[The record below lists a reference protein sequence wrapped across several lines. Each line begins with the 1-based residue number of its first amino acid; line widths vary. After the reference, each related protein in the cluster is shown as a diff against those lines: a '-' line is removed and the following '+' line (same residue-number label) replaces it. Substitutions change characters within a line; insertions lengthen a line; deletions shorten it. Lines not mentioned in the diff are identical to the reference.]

1 MTTHNKQCAGWT
13 LVELLVV
20 LTVMGILLGAAVPAL
35 STALESR
42 RMAAVGHTLYFSLQL
57 SRSEAIKRGG
67 RVVLCKSGGSDAC
80 RRTGGWEQ
88 GWIVFH
94 DVNNNAQLD
103 AGESVLQREQ
113 AVTAPLRIS
122 GNAMVESYIS
132 YTPLGHTST
141 TGGGLQPGT
150 LTVCQPEANAP
161 VALQIVISSSGRART
176 QRTTL
181 DRCG

>member
-1 MTTHNKQCAGWT
+1 MTTREKRCAGWT

-20 LTVMGILLGAAVPAL
+20 LTLLGVMLGAAVPAL

-42 RMAAVGHTLYFSLQL
+42 RMAAVGHALYLSLQL

-67 RVVLCKSGGSDAC
+67 RVVLCKSGSTDAC
-80 RRTGGWEQ
+80 SRAGGWEQ

-94 DVNNNAQLD
+94 DINNNAQVD
-103 AGESVLQREQ
+103 PGESVLQREQ
-113 AVTAPLRIS
+113 AVAAPLRIR
-122 GNAMVESYIS
+122 GNAPVESYVS

-150 LTVCQPEANAP
+150 LTVCQPAAGASA
-161 VALQIVISSSGRART
+161 ALQIVISSSGRART

-181 DRCG
+181 DRCA

>member
-1 MTTHNKQCAGWT
+1 MTTQYKRCAGWT

-20 LTVMGILLGAAVPAL
+20 LTVLGVLLAAAVPAL

-42 RMAAVGHTLYFSLQL
+42 RISALGHAFFLSLQL
-57 SRSEAIKRGG
+57 GRSEAIKRGG
-67 RVVLCKSGGSDAC
+67 RVVLCKGRDAC
-80 RRTGGWEQ
+80 SRTGGWEQ

-94 DVNNNAQLD
+94 DVNNNAQVD
-103 AGESVLQREQ
+103 AGEAVLRREP
-113 AVTAPLRIS
+113 AVAAPLRIS
-122 GNAMVESYIS
+122 GNALVESYIS

-150 LTVCQPEANAP
+150 LTVCQPEASAP

-176 QRTTL
+176 QRVASH
-181 DRCG
+181 RCA